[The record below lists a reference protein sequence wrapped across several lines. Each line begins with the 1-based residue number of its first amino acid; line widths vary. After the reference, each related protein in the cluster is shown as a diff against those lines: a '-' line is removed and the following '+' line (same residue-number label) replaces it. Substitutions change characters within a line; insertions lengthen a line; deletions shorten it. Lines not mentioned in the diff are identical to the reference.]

1 MSVKQLNQCL
11 FDELANDARKSPRL
25 RSHHNFHQ
33 TADDAVQ
40 RVLIALQPESY
51 VAVHSHPQSWKWEML
66 LVLRGELDCL
76 VFSAE
81 GEVLDRYCLTPEHNA
96 TGVELPA
103 GCWHS
108 IICKQPDTILLE
120 IKPGPYDPGTAA
132 IMTTW
137 CPLEGSEAADPYHK
151 WMKNARIGERFTVQ

>member
-1 MSVKQLNQCL
+1 MSVKQLDQCL
-11 FDELANDARKSPRL
+11 FDELAHEARKSRRL
-25 RSHHNFHQ
+25 RSHYNFHQ

-51 VAVHSHPQSWKWEML
+51 VAAHSHPQSWKWEML

-76 VFSAE
+76 VFSAG
-81 GEVLDRYCLTPEHNA
+81 GEVVDRYSLTPENSA

-108 IICKQPDTILLE
+108 IVCKLPDTILLE
-120 IKPGPYDPGTAA
+120 IKPGPYDPETAA
-132 IMTTW
+132 KMAAW
-137 CPLEGSEAADPYHK
+137 CPLEGDETAVECHE
-151 WMKNARIGERFTVQ
+151 WMKIARIGERFTR